1 MGVTGS
7 RQDRSARRHA
17 ATSSS
22 PNGLKSSRSVIG
34 LPRGGPG
41 QLTRGQVQTS
51 KASPPCRDADGSC
64 CHEQQDPHCPVSQVA
79 PHNQVFRAELRTSCG
94 HEHQETPVLTLA
106 LILGAIVLIGT
117 TSDAGSAEAAI
128 GRPTSNEQRVTQ
140 DALRTTKLPPAAL
153 VGTAAIYAETDKQ
166 VEMAAWA
173 IEQFA
178 AAGLELPPVTIHM
191 HTSRAHCSVYP
202 KYIRNGYYIEVQ
214 GEHVIHSCD
223 NAWTLLHE
231 LGHVWD
237 AVALDDNVREQILDL
252 QGLNSWRHE
261 TWNQAGAEHLA
272 SIIAWGIEGTYPERI
287 GNYTRGA
294 LADVYATATGNQP
307 PTLIE
312 ATPNAS

>member
-1 MGVTGS
+1 MNNKTRTIHAVKWPRITRYLGL
-7 RQDRSARRHA
+7 RSERLAVMSTKKR
-17 ATSSS
+17 
-22 PNGLKSSRSVIG
+22 
-34 LPRGGPG
+34 
-41 QLTRGQVQTS
+41 
-51 KASPPCRDADGSC
+51 
-64 CHEQQDPHCPVSQVA
+64 
-79 PHNQVFRAELRTSCG
+79 
-94 HEHQETPVLTLA
+94 PVLALA
-106 LILGAIVLIGT
+106 LILGAIVLVAT
-117 TSDAGSAEAAI
+117 TSDAGSAEAI
-128 GRPTSNEQRVTQ
+128 VGQPVSDERGVTQ
-140 DALRTTKLPPAAL
+140 DPLSTLRLPPTAL
-153 VGTAAIYAETDKQ
+153 VGTAAVYTETDKQ

-202 KYIRNGYYIEVQ
+202 KYIRNGYYIEIE

-237 AVALDDNVREQILDL
+237 AVALDDTVREQILDL

-287 GNYTRGA
+287 GNYTRAA

-307 PTLIE
+307 PVLIE
-312 ATPNAS
+312 ATANAS